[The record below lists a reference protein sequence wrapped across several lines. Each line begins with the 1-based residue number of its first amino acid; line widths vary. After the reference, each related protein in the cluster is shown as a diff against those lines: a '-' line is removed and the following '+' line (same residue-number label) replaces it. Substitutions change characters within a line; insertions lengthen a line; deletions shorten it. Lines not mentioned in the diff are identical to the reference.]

1 MGQYQEPTPLQTGIQ
16 TTGKLMA
23 AVKSFQIEISKL
35 KTPPP
40 KQKEASVAASLFRLL
55 DSPTL

>member
-35 KTPPP
+35 KTPPS
-40 KQKEASVAASLFRLL
+40 QKEASVAASLFLLL